1 MKEWTGGVEG
11 LRGSPFLPQK
21 GKTKELILQ
30 DPNETGSHR
39 GKDSGRSA
47 GGGEIWQQSGE
58 EKGMKYSTFLFLH
71 T

>member
-30 DPNETGSHR
+30 DPDETWSHR

-47 GGGEIWQQSGE
+47 GGGEI
-58 EKGMKYSTFLFLH
+58 
-71 T
+71 